1 MNKKVINI
9 FNKTCKY
16 CNIKFKNIN
25 KREKKNIY
33 IYYDIIKSNFRI
45 ICF

>member
-16 CNIKFKNIN
+16 CNIKFKNI
-25 KREKKNIY
+25 KEKNIY
-33 IYYDIIKSNFRI
+33 IYYIIKSNFRI